1 MMSHFYYALQDEQV
15 QAVHRPAVE
24 TAALDCVFLKRIR
37 RLVHYLE
44 IERSRKISNQKG
56 FDIED
61 GKGVEHTQTLRIPL
75 KRRLRSC
82 EEP

>member
-1 MMSHFYYALQDEQV
+1 MSHFYYALQGDQA

-24 TAALDCVFLKRIR
+24 TAASDCVFLKRIR

-44 IERSRKISNQKG
+44 IERSRKSSNQKG

-61 GKGVEHTQTLRIPL
+61 RKGVDRTQTLRNPL
-75 KRRLRSC
+75 KRRLQSC